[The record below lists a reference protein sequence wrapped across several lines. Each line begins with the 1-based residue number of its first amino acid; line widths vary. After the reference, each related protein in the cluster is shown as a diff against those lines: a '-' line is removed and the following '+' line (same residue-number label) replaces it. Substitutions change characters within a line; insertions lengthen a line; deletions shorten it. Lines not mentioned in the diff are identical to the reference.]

1 MNKKYIKI
9 GAITLLSLGA
19 IYGGYKLVNYLIDK
33 SRQNKPC
40 DEGYEKDE
48 NGACVE
54 VVSTTTTTT
63 NAKPTVKPTFS
74 GTKIVSKGSKGDEA
88 KTVQTAL
95 NNIISDA
102 KKWKTPVVTKNVVPE
117 FDWSSGLNS
126 SYESSK
132 QKPYLDIQ
140 LDSTKDSKRKKIAS
154 LKPLVVDGDFGSK
167 SVAVLIEIMGK
178 SSASYNE
185 VRDKRISLANTYGLG
200 NPYKK

>member
-19 IYGGYKLVNYLIDK
+19 VYGGYRLVRYLVKK
-33 SRQNKPC
+33 SRRESMPTNEEVQVM
-40 DEGYEKDE
+40 DMSEKK
-48 NGACVE
+48 E
-54 VVSTTTTTT
+54 V
-63 NAKPTVKPTFS
+63 AKPTFS

-95 NNIISDA
+95 NNIIGDA
-102 KKWKTPVVTKNVVPE
+102 KKWKTPVVTKNVIPE

-140 LDSTKDSKRKKIAS
+140 LDSTKDAKRKKIAS